1 MRLIALLGFGL
12 LGLAAACSPQA
23 GAGAQAAGSASTAA
37 HPVSGLTV
45 IGLTVTSPGKVH
57 RFRVELAKTGDEQ
70 AKGLM
75 FRTALG
81 ADEGMIFPMD
91 PPRPASFWMRNT
103 VIPLDLIFI
112 GPDRRIVNIAANAV
126 PYDESQLLSAG
137 PVSAVLELAGG
148 KAAALGIGP
157 GDQVAW

>member
-1 MRLIALLGFGL
+1 MRLIALLATAL

-23 GAGAQAAGSASTAA
+23 GAGARAAGSASTAA
-37 HPVSGLTV
+37 HPVSGLPV
-45 IGLTVTSPGKVH
+45 IGLTVNSPGKLH
-57 RFRVELAKTGDEQ
+57 RFRVELARTGDEQ